1 MRYTLLTAE
10 GRVMRFYVKSVG
22 ELYLSLYG
30 GVLFDEAILGSKAL
44 DNVSAM
50 V

>member
-30 GVLFDEAILGSKAL
+30 GVLFDEAILVEEAL
-44 DNVSAM
+44 DNSRAM

>member
-30 GVLFDEAILGSKAL
+30 GALFSEAILVEEAL
-44 DNVSAM
+44 DNSRAIV
-50 V
+50 